1 LNSAMKKISEV
12 LGVFLSERDAR
23 TRFQLSRLWRDW
35 NRVVGSEIARLAEPL
50 GHKKTTL
57 RIGVPDS
64 MVMQEMT
71 HYGPVVLEQVNA
83 YLGMNFFDKIQ
94 LELLGDQ
101 VSLNATPK
109 DAPNRPEAGP
119 KAGPG
124 NASRRPKNLGGLME
138 KMPRDSAVA
147 KCYGAYVRF
156 FSGP

>member
-101 VSLNATPK
+101 VSLNAVLK
-109 DAPNRPEAGP
+109 AAPGRP
-119 KAGPG
+119 KAGPV
-124 NASRRPKNLGGLME
+124 RPKNLGGLME
-138 KMPRDSAVA
+138 KLPRDSAVA
-147 KCYGAYVRF
+147 KCYEAYVRL